1 MMDHEENDNV
11 VFAEGFDEA
20 IIGVLNIDGNPQVVY
35 DKWAM
40 VNILRSSED
49 MTFEDAVEFLEFNV
63 WGAYIGPS
71 TPIYMYCVHGN
82 GEERKEE
89 LLDYVYDTLW

>member
-1 MMDHEENDNV
+1 MEEEEDRNV
-11 VFAEGFDEA
+11 VFADGFDEA
-20 IIGVLNIDGNPQVVY
+20 IIGVLNIDGPVRVVY

-40 VNILRSSED
+40 VNIMRAAED
-49 MTFEDAVEFLEFNV
+49 MSFEDAVEFLEYNV

-82 GEERKEE
+82 AEERKEE

>member
-1 MMDHEENDNV
+1 MNEEDEDKNV
-11 VFAEGFDEA
+11 VLADGFDEA
-20 IIGVLNIDGNPQVVY
+20 IVGALNIDGEVRTVY

-40 VNILRSSED
+40 VNIYRSECDCS
-49 MTFEDAVEFLEFNV
+49 FEDAVEFLEYNV
-63 WGAYIGPS
+63 WSAYMGPS
-71 TPIYMYCVHGN
+71 TPIYMYCVHGD